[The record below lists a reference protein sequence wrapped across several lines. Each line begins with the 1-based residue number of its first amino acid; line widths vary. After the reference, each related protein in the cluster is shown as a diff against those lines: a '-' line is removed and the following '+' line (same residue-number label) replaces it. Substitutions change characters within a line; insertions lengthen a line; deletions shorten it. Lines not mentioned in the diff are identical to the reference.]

1 MSYRRDRKRLRRARR
16 QLQHQRRRLLDLD
29 TEGLLT
35 LTLHSLTRSLTLPL
49 DPDTCSEV
57 VDALLAQLRARR
69 RELATQLAQVTED
82 QSSLPPASQA
92 PGLLGP
98 APLA

>member
-1 MSYRRDRKRLRRARR
+1 MSYRRDVKRLRRARR
-16 QLQHQRRRLLDLD
+16 QLQRQRRRLLDLD

-49 DPDTCSEV
+49 DPDTRAEV
-57 VDALLAQLRARR
+57 VDLLLAQLRQRR
-69 RELATQLAQVTED
+69 RELADQLAQVQED
-82 QSSLPPASQA
+82 RQPPPLAGA
-92 PGLLGP
+92 VAGLLGP

>member
-16 QLQHQRRRLLDLD
+16 QLQHQRWHLLDLD

-35 LTLHSLTRSLTLPL
+35 LTLRSLTRSLTLPL
-49 DPDTCSEV
+49 DPDTRSEV

-69 RELATQLAQVTED
+69 HELAAQLAQVVED
-82 QSSLPPASQA
+82 RQPPAGNA
-92 PGLLGP
+92 VGLLGP